1 MIVDHTQV
9 EQDAAIR
16 QIIAL
21 EADLFGHGA
30 WSEHSVRQEL
40 NAPARTYLLD
50 IEPSDDDGIPI
61 VRGYAGFWYDGD
73 DAEIMTIGVGRSFQ
87 RRGIAAMLLQSLI
100 ESAKRQGAKRMLL
113 EVRVD
118 NVPALGLYERFGF
131 IRMGLRKRYY
141 QPEGIDAYTMSL
153 DLEPRTIGFQPQN

>member
-16 QIIAL
+16 QIVAL

-61 VRGYAGFWYDGD
+61 VRGYA
-73 DAEIMTIGVGRSFQ
+73 R
-87 RRGIAAMLLQSLI
+87 
-100 ESAKRQGAKRMLL
+100 
-113 EVRVD
+113 
-118 NVPALGLYERFGF
+118 
-131 IRMGLRKRYY
+131 
-141 QPEGIDAYTMSL
+141 
-153 DLEPRTIGFQPQN
+153 

>member
-1 MIVDHTQV
+1 MPVPIKRSDAANMIVDHTQV

-16 QIIAL
+16 QIVAL

-61 VRGYAGFWYDGD
+61 VRGYAQGNCGD
-73 DAEIMTIGVGRSFQ
+73 A
-87 RRGIAAMLLQSLI
+87 
-100 ESAKRQGAKRMLL
+100 
-113 EVRVD
+113 
-118 NVPALGLYERFGF
+118 PA
-131 IRMGLRKRYY
+131 I
-141 QPEGIDAYTMSL
+141 L
-153 DLEPRTIGFQPQN
+153 D